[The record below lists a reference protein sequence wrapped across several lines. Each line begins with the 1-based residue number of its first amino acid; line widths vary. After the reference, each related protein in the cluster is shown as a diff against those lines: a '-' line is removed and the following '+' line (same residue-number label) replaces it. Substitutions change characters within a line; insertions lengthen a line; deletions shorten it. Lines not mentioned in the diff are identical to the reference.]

1 MTVAKK
7 KTEVRPLVLLVQ
19 QAGEL
24 RELEFKQE
32 SVIIGSGPT
41 SNVLLEHD
49 SVSSLHAIIKLTAD
63 HATLIDLGSERG
75 TLVNGKAVREQ
86 RLADGDQVAV
96 GEITLEVQLPTPL
109 FDDAVA
115 TVAMQAGP
123 AVFDE
128 GDKTVNAAAPK
139 PAARPPSK
147 PQRSDEDDTTAAD
160 RKASK
165 ASDKAGLDKAG
176 LDKAGPDKTIQM
188 SRPPSFETGPV
199 TSPATAP
206 TGAAKVASGKPPKAP
221 HGAVEQKSAVERKSD
236 EKKGESKRTANNS
249 AAEASAPEKRKTDD
263 GRLFD
268 LEGRLSK
275 FDKDRVGVATA
286 ALSGP
291 VDATSKPS
299 KDARVLQVSV
309 YWGNDLLDVKHF
321 DKPSTVT
328 VGPLASNTIVLAAEG
343 VPDSFTFIQSDSEGA
358 SIAVPE
364 QFAFEARIDKSTY
377 SRDELK
383 QKGSL
388 KPMDGAV
395 KALSYRLTLNDKV
408 AVTFGTVTVSAEYV
422 SPAKRFAST
431 LMQRLDQAFVG
442 TMVFVGLFSAF
453 FTMMVMVAPAL
464 EESSND
470 DLFKNSARFAKM
482 ILKDEQKK
490 PKKFELSGSK
500 GGGRHKDNEGKF
512 GQKDKKQE
520 DALASKKGAPKV
532 DPNKKEKDR
541 QVALNSG
548 ILGALKGSKMSAVSN
563 VFGPGGLGTGINN
576 ALGGLRGTAMGDA
589 GGAGGLGSRGAG
601 PGGGGNSLGIG
612 GLGNGTGR
620 GTGGQG
626 NVDLGGRGKGER
638 QVEHVKTVVQ
648 GALSQEAIARVLD
661 RAKSQMR
668 YCYEKELQRIPDLAG
683 KIQTKFVIGPSG
695 GVDDANVPLTTM
707 NNSNVEECVLRVI
720 RRLRF
725 PQPAGGGTV
734 EVAYPLVYNPSGN

>member
-1 MTVAKK
+1 MTTTKK
-7 KTEVRPLVLLVQ
+7 KLEVRPLVLLVTQ
-19 QAGEL
+19 GGET
-24 RELEFKQE
+24 REFEFKQE
-32 SVIIGSGPT
+32 SVILGSGPT
-41 SNVLLEHD
+41 ANVVLEHD
-49 SVSSLHAIIKLTAD
+49 SVSSLHAIVKLTPD
-63 HATLIDLGSERG
+63 FATVIDLGSERG

-86 RLADGDQVAV
+86 RLEDGDKLKV
-96 GEITLEVQLPTPL
+96 GDIDIEVQLPTPL

-115 TVAMQAGP
+115 TVMGSAGRAGAP
-123 AVFDE
+123 MDD
-128 GDKTVNAAAPK
+128 GDKTVNVRSDDKRVAPPAA
-139 PAARPPSK
+139 PAARPAQAK
-147 PQRSDEDDTTAAD
+147 PPAAPAD
-160 RKASK
+160 AGADHTVQMAS
-165 ASDKAGLDKAG
+165 
-176 LDKAGPDKTIQM
+176 
-188 SRPPSFETGPV
+188 PPSFDTGPV
-199 TSPATAP
+199 TQSNSQKIDTKPKTDTSSSKAKKGHDKHKPA
-206 TGAAKVASGKPPKAP
+206 AAK
-221 HGAVEQKSAVERKSD
+221 
-236 EKKGESKRTANNS
+236 
-249 AAEASAPEKRKTDD
+249 EASAEAPRKPRPADD

-268 LEGRLSK
+268 LEGKLAR
-275 FDKDRVGVATA
+275 FEKDRVGVAQQ
-286 ALSGP
+286 ALVKSD
-291 VDATSKPS
+291 DAQSRAT
-299 KDARVLQVSV
+299 KDARVLQVSI

-321 DKPSTVT
+321 EGSAQVT
-328 VGPLASNTIVLAAEG
+328 VGPLPSNTIVLAAEG
-343 VPDSFTFIQSDSEGA
+343 VPDSFTLVQADNDGA
-358 SIAVPE
+358 QIAVPE
-364 QFAFEARIDKSTY
+364 NFPFEARIDKATF
-377 SRDELK
+377 SREELK
-383 QKGSL
+383 SKGAL

-395 KALSYRLTLNDKV
+395 KAFGYRLNLADKV
-408 AVTFGTVTVSAEYV
+408 AVTFGTVTVAVEYV
-422 SPAKRFAST
+422 SPSKKFAST

-464 EESSND
+464 EENASD

-482 ILKDEQKK
+482 MLKDEQKK

-500 GGGRHKDNEGKF
+500 GGGKHKDEEGKF
-512 GQKDKKQE
+512 GKKDKKQE

-576 ALGGLRGTAMGDA
+576 ALGGLRGSAMGDA

>member
-1 MTVAKK
+1 MTTTKK
-7 KTEVRPLVLLVQ
+7 KLEVRPLVLLVTQ
-19 QAGEL
+19 GGET
-24 RELEFKQE
+24 REFEFKQE
-32 SVIIGSGPT
+32 SVILGSGPT
-41 SNVLLEHD
+41 ANVVLEHD
-49 SVSSLHAIIKLTAD
+49 SVSSLHAIVKLTPD
-63 HATLIDLGSERG
+63 FATVIDLGSERG

-86 RLADGDQVAV
+86 RLEDGDKLKV
-96 GEITLEVQLPTPL
+96 GDIDIEVQLPTPL

-115 TVAMQAGP
+115 TVMGGATRAGVP
-123 AVFDE
+123 MDD
-128 GDKTVNAAAPK
+128 GDKTVNVRADDKRVAPPS
-139 PAARPPSK
+139 PAARPAQAK
-147 PQRSDEDDTTAAD
+147 PPAVPAD
-160 RKASK
+160 AGADHTVQMAS
-165 ASDKAGLDKAG
+165 
-176 LDKAGPDKTIQM
+176 
-188 SRPPSFETGPV
+188 PPSFDTGPV
-199 TSPATAP
+199 TQSNSQKVDTKPKTDTSPSKGKKGHDKQKPA
-206 TGAAKVASGKPPKAP
+206 AAKEAS
-221 HGAVEQKSAVERKSD
+221 
-236 EKKGESKRTANNS
+236 
-249 AAEASAPEKRKTDD
+249 AEASRKPRAADD

-268 LEGRLSK
+268 LEGKLAR
-275 FDKDRVGVATA
+275 FDKDRVGVAQQ
-286 ALSGP
+286 AL
-291 VDATSKPS
+291 VKADDAQSRAT
-299 KDARVLQVSV
+299 KDARVLQVSI

-321 DKPSTVT
+321 EGSAEVT
-328 VGPLASNTIVLAAEG
+328 VGPLPSNTIVLAAEG
-343 VPDSFTFIQSDSEGA
+343 VPDSFTLVQADNEGA
-358 SIAVPE
+358 QIAVPE
-364 QFAFEARIDKSTY
+364 NFPFEARIDKATF
-377 SRDELK
+377 SREELK
-383 QKGSL
+383 SKGAL

-395 KALSYRLTLNDKV
+395 KAFGYRLNLADKV
-408 AVTFGTVTVSAEYV
+408 AVTFGTVTVAVEYV
-422 SPAKRFAST
+422 SPSKKFAST

-464 EESSND
+464 EENASD

-482 ILKDEQKK
+482 MLKDEQKK

-500 GGGRHKDNEGKF
+500 GGGKHKDEEGKF
-512 GQKDKKQE
+512 GKKDKKQD

-576 ALGGLRGTAMGDA
+576 ALGGLRGSAMGDA